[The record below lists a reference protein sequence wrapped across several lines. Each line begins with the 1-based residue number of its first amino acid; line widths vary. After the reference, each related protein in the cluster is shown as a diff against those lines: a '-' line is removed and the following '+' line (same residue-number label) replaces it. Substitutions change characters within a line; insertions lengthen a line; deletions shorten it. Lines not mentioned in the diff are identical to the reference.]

1 MTAVDDTHLEAR
13 AVLPSLDPDT
23 DPRVASPAPLPDGLL
38 RQVGDS
44 GGPDEL
50 RVLYVLKR
58 YPRLSETFIVREL
71 LGLES
76 HGVRVGV
83 DALLEPEAG
92 AQHPDVQSVQ
102 AAVRYLP
109 RKPRWNGS
117 LVAAHLRV
125 GLRHPVQWSRRA
137 VRARRHGGWR
147 RFQQA
152 GLVADRVRRD
162 GFQHVHAHFATAA
175 AEVARDAAALAG
187 VSFSVTAHA
196 KDIFHVDNADRL
208 PERLGEATTVV
219 TVSHYNVKHL
229 REELPGRRVRYVPNG
244 LPMPDAV
251 APSPDGPVLCVARLV
266 PKKGIDLLV
275 RAMALTTS
283 SRTLEIIGDGPC
295 RADLEQLA
303 RDLEVS
309 DRIVFRG
316 PLPSTEVDA
325 AYRRCALLALPCRID
340 PDGDRDGMPTVLIE
354 AMARAIPVVSTD
366 VVGLDELI
374 ATGRDGVLV
383 PPEDAAALA
392 AAIDDLL
399 ARPDAA
405 AAMGAGGRTRV
416 IGEFAPSFATAALLD
431 VFHEAT
437 GR

>member
-1 MTAVDDTHLEAR
+1 MTAVDHTYLEAR

-23 DPRVASPAPLPDGLL
+23 DARIASPAPLPADLL
-38 RQVGDS
+38 PQAGEHGAD
-44 GGPDEL
+44 DL

-76 HGVRVGV
+76 QGVRIGV
-83 DALLEPEAG
+83 DALLQPESG
-92 AQHPDVQSVQ
+92 AQHPDV
-102 AAVRYLP
+102 AAVRASVRYLP
-109 RKPRWNGS
+109 RRPRWDRA
-117 LVAAHLRV
+117 LLAAHLRV
-125 GLRHPVQWSRRA
+125 GVRHPVEWSRRA

-251 APSPDGPVLCVARLV
+251 EPVAEGPVLCVARLV

-275 RAMALTTS
+275 RAMAQS
-283 SRTLEIIGDGPC
+283 AAGRSLEIIGDGPC
-295 RADLEQLA
+295 RSDLESLAADLGIA
-303 RDLEVS
+303 

-316 PLPSTEVDA
+316 PQPSTEVDA

-354 AMARAIPVVSTD
+354 AMARSIPVVSTD

-383 PPEDAAALA
+383 PPEDPAALA

-399 ARPDAA
+399 AHPERA
-405 AAMGAGGRTRV
+405 AAMGVSGRTRV
-416 IGEFAPSFATAALLD
+416 IGEFSPSFATAALLD

>member
-1 MTAVDDTHLEAR
+1 MTAVDHTDLEAR
-13 AVLPSLDPDT
+13 AVLPSLDPVT
-23 DPRVASPAPLPDGLL
+23 DPRVASPAPVPADLLP
-38 RQVGDS
+38 QAS
-44 GGPDEL
+44 GPGAVDL

-76 HGVRVGV
+76 QGVHVGI

-92 AQHPDVQSVQ
+92 AQHPDV
-102 AAVRYLP
+102 AAVRALVRHLP
-109 RKPRWNGS
+109 RKPRWDGA

-125 GLRHPVQWSRRA
+125 GLRHPVQWTRRA
-137 VRARRHGGWR
+137 VRARRSGGWR

-208 PERLGEATTVV
+208 PERLGEASTVV

-229 REELPGRRVRYVPNG
+229 REELPGRRIRYVPNG

-251 APSPDGPVLCVARLV
+251 EPTADGPVLCVARLV

-275 RAMALTTS
+275 RAMAVSTS
-283 SRTLEIIGDGPC
+283 GRALEIIGDGPC
-295 RADLEQLA
+295 RPELEALA
-303 RDLEVS
+303 SELGIA
-309 DRIVFRG
+309 DRILFRG
-316 PLPSTEVDA
+316 PQPSTEVDA
-325 AYRRCALLALPCRID
+325 AYRRCSLLTLPCRID

-354 AMARAIPVVSTD
+354 AMARALPVVSTD

-374 ATGRDGVLV
+374 VSGRDGLLV
-383 PPEDAAALA
+383 PPEDSEALA
-392 AAIDDLL
+392 LAIDDLL
-399 ARPDAA
+399 RRPERA
-405 AAMGAGGRTRV
+405 AAMGVSARTRV
-416 IGEFAPSFATAALLD
+416 LGEFSPAFATAALLD